1 MSCITPNDLVF
12 SKNSDGDL
20 QSGGY
25 KVNSV
30 FLKNQIPIMTTLNS
44 PISQQKGGGVAHAV
58 GDIFNDLAVP
68 AGLLYIQQTYTPSNK
83 YDTIHQ
89 DKVASEGL
97 YDKLLNLVTPE
108 KRKLYSIQTRRNRIK
123 SKKNKTRKFSKN

>member
-12 SKNSDGDL
+12 SKNSDGGL

-30 FLKNQIPIMTTLNS
+30 FLKNQVPIMTTLNS
-44 PISQQKGGGVAHAV
+44 PRSQKGGAVAHAI
-58 GDIFNDLAVP
+58 GDIFSDLAVP
-68 AGLLYIQQTYTPSNK
+68 AGLLYMQQAYTPSNK

-89 DKVASEGL
+89 DKVASESL
-97 YDKLLNLVTPE
+97 YDKLLNMVIPE
-108 KRKLYSIQTRRNRIK
+108 KRKLYSIQTKRNRRK
-123 SKKNKTRKFSKN
+123 SKKNRTRKIHKN